1 MTPSRRAGQALVT
14 VFVVALGAHAA
25 LAQTRPWT
33 PPRTSDGRPDLRPA
47 AAPQPAVPKA
57 ADGHPDLQGNWSF
70 ATVTPLERPAD
81 LAGKER
87 LTPEEAEEYAKR
99 AIERNDADRR
109 TPGTAGDVALA
120 YNNFWYDRGT
130 KTVGTM
136 QTSLIVDPKDGR
148 LPATTPGGQQ
158 AAAARAEVRRRN
170 TEGPEERSLAERCLL
185 FNAGPPLLPGPYNN
199 NLQIVQTKD
208 YVVIAI
214 EMIHDTRVVPLDGR
228 AHLPPHV
235 RHWLGDPRGRWEGNT
250 LVVDSTNF
258 SDKTAFRGTDRN
270 LHLVERFTRV
280 DADTLHYEFTIDDP
294 TAFTKPWTVS
304 LPFRRFD
311 ELIYEYACHEA
322 NYAMEGM
329 LKAARMSE
337 RDATR

>member
-1 MTPSRRAGQALVT
+1 MTHRLPALFIAALTLAALPVAGQ
-14 VFVVALGAHAA
+14 G
-25 LAQTRPWT
+25 RPVSSARPA
-33 PPRTSDGRPDLRPA
+33 PPRTPDG
-47 AAPQPAVPKA
+47 K
-57 ADGHPDLQGNWSF
+57 PDLQGNWSF

-87 LTPEEAEEYAKR
+87 LTAAEAEEYAKR
-99 AIERNDADRR
+99 AVERNDADRR

-136 QTSLIVDPKDGR
+136 QTSLIVDPADGR
-148 LPATTPGGQQ
+148 LPALTP
-158 AAAARAEVRRRN
+158 AAQRAAEARAEIRRRN

-208 YVVIAI
+208 YVVIAN
-214 EMIHDTRVVPLDGR
+214 EMIHDTRIVPLDAR
-228 AHLPPHV
+228 PHLPSAM
-235 RHWLGDPRGRWEGNT
+235 RRWQGDPRGRWEGDA
-250 LVVDSTNF
+250 LVVESTNF
-258 SDKTAFRGTDRN
+258 SDKTAARGTDRN
-270 LHLVERFTRV
+270 LRLIEKFTRV
-280 DADTLHYEFTIDDP
+280 DADTLHYEFTVDNP
-294 TAFTKPWTVS
+294 TAFTRPWTVS
-304 LPFRRFD
+304 LPFTRFD

-329 LKAARMSE
+329 LKAARLAE
-337 RDATR
+337 KR

>member
-1 MTPSRRAGQALVT
+1 MSSRRCRFATAGVILVTAALVVLAAAPLVGQA
-14 VFVVALGAHAA
+14 
-25 LAQTRPWT
+25 
-33 PPRTSDGRPDLRPA
+33 RPA
-47 AAPQPAVPKA
+47 AAATGVAQQHTP
-57 ADGHPDLQGNWSF
+57 DGRPDLQGNWSF
-70 ATVTPLERPAD
+70 ATLTPLERPTD

-87 LTPEEAEEYAKR
+87 LTKEEAEEYAKR
-99 AIERNDADRR
+99 AVERNDADRR
-109 TPGTAGDVALA
+109 TPGTVGDVALA
-120 YNNFWYDRGT
+120 YNDFWYDRGT

-148 LPATTPGGQQ
+148 LPAPTSQGQQ
-158 AAAARAEVRRRN
+158 AAAARAEIRRRN

-208 YVVIAI
+208 YVVIAN

-228 AHLPPHV
+228 PHLPSNV
-235 RHWLGDPRGRWEGNT
+235 RHWLGDPRGRWEGDT

-258 SDKTAFRGTDRN
+258 SDKTAVRGTDRN
-270 LHLVERFTRV
+270 LHLVERFTRI
-280 DADTLHYEFTIDDP
+280 DAETLHYEFTIDDP

-304 LPFRRFD
+304 LPFARFD
-311 ELIYEYACHEA
+311 EQIYEYACHEA

-329 LKAARMSE
+329 LKAARMAE
-337 RDATR
+337 GGR